1 MKLTMHPLT
10 PDRWPDLEAIFNAKG
25 CSIARQCWCMY
36 YRRSGGRGK
45 MPEGTSAAEFN
56 KSQLRAVVASGPPPG
71 LIGYLHGQPV
81 GWVSLG
87 RREDYRRL
95 AKSSVMKPV
104 DGQPVWS
111 IICFVVPSEY
121 RGQGVARA
129 LLDGAIGYARER
141 GAQLVEAY
149 PVDRSVRAEAE
160 SLWFGTKTMYDAAG
174 FEEVARRKPE
184 RPIIR
189 LNTTQAR
196 RKAQA

>member
-25 CSIARQCWCMY
+25 CSIARQCWCRY

-71 LIGYLHGQPV
+71 LIGYLQGQPV

-87 RREDYRRL
+87 RREDYGRL
-95 AKSSVMKPV
+95 AKSPVMKPV

-111 IICFVVPSEY
+111 SSASSCRPNIGGGVSPGRCSMARSAMRASAARNSSRRTRSIARCAEMPSSCGSAP
-121 RGQGVARA
+121 RPCTTPPGSRKWH
-129 LLDGAIGYARER
+129 GAS
-141 GAQLVEAY
+141 
-149 PVDRSVRAEAE
+149 RSGRSSA
-160 SLWFGTKTMYDAAG
+160 
-174 FEEVARRKPE
+174 
-184 RPIIR
+184 
-189 LNTTQAR
+189 
-196 RKAQA
+196 